1 MVSGPFYIQLP
12 SVSLFLIQMPESS
25 GFLNI
30 RQHFR
35 YEIMIEFMMR
45 L

>member
-25 GFLNI
+25 GFLKYKAA
-30 RQHFR
+30 FFG
-35 YEIMIEFMMR
+35 MK